1 MSVLLIP
8 RALRSSVADAPTVA
22 VSAPL
27 RASTHAKVTIT
38 RVRFGP
44 PSVRSSRPPVQRPAC
59 CTVRFALPTVVC
71 RNSGNTSP
79 CRENAAAPQHEA
91 TPKLTSR

>member
-1 MSVLLIP
+1 
-8 RALRSSVADAPTVA
+8 LRSSVAEAPTVA

-59 CTVRFALPTVVC
+59 SSVRFALPTVAC
-71 RNSGNTSP
+71 RNRRKTFP
-79 CRENAAAPQHEA
+79 CRENAAAPQHEG
-91 TPKLTSR
+91 TPKPARTGRFTAV